1 MLEIKTLL
9 TNILLNYILSPI
21 TKVEDIVFMADI
33 TLRSKYPIK
42 IKFNERSP
50 KSKGG

>member
-9 TNILLNYILSPI
+9 TNILLNYSLSPV
-21 TKVEDIVFMADI
+21 TKVEDVVFMVDI
-33 TLRSKYPIK
+33 TLKTKYPIK
-42 IKFNERSP
+42 IKFNERLA